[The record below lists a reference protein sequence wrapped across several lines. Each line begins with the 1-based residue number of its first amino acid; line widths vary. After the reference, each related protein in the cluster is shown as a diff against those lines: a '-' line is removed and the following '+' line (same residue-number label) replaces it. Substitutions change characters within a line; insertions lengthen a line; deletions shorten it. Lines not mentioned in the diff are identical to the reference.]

1 MESDEGQEVSH
12 LLQLIYTV
20 HQEHL
25 HIVNAPLPVVP
36 LLFCTSLLHSN
47 GEKRTFEQIEE
58 IRHRQQRFTSNK

>member
-1 MESDEGQEVSH
+1 MESDEGQEVSC

-36 LLFCTSLLHSN
+36 LLFVKVFYTETERREHLN
-47 GEKRTFEQIEE
+47 R
-58 IRHRQQRFTSNK
+58 

>member
-1 MESDEGQEVSH
+1 MEMDEGQEVSC

-36 LLFCTSLLHSN
+36 LLFVKAFYTGTER
-47 GEKRTFEQIEE
+47 GEHLNR
-58 IRHRQQRFTSNK
+58 